1 MKKIFNIQYE
11 LLQTY
16 FHCSLF
22 ITFNY
27 LTMLFLGC
35 FHRLSGEVTLVI
47 IYFISVSAQLREKR
61 DAQLPASEVS
71 TRFLYH
77 VIGDL

>member
-47 IYFISVSAQLREKR
+47 IDIFAISLSQASTLFQFQLSYEKKGMPSYR
-61 DAQLPASEVS
+61 RP
-71 TRFLYH
+71 R
-77 VIGDL
+77 